1 MSRSTSS
8 QLRDSRRQSE
18 LLSAAAVRLLDSP
31 HRDTCCGAPTAAAAA
46 DAAVTTSS
54 TTGASMDDNCDRD
67 AATTSSPV
75 EQHPQQQTKT
85 QSDAQTS
92 QQRQSDGSVKS
103 RDDRPITSKFAPH
116 RVTSANSSPQDGAT
130 LSRGQSPAAI
140 GNEAEF
146 FSR

>member
-31 HRDTCCGAPTAAAAA
+31 RRVSCGEPTAAAG
-46 DAAVTTSS
+46 DATVTTSS
-54 TTGASMDDNCDRD
+54 TTGVSMDDNSDRD

-75 EQHPQQQTKT
+75 EQQQQTKT

-92 QQRQSDGSVKS
+92 QQRDSGGDVKS

-116 RVTSANSSPQDGAT
+116 RVTSANSSPQDGAA

>member
-31 HRDTCCGAPTAAAAA
+31 RRDSCGAPTAAAAA
-46 DAAVTTSS
+46 HAALTTSS

-75 EQHPQQQTKT
+75 EQQHQTKT

-92 QQRQSDGSVKS
+92 QQRDSGGDVKS

-116 RVTSANSSPQDGAT
+116 RVTSANSSPQDGAA